1 MICDECETVAHCLKN
16 GCVPKQPS
24 KDEALKLALEALE
37 HIDYEDNDRDFLFPY
52 QCTMLDNAITAIKQA
67 LNDATH
73 LADTALDRMAEN
85 ARELGLDYEPVQQSR
100 SDVEPVGYLFQHE
113 ETGLT
118 MVVDV
123 QQVEWGFEKNN
134 PRHQKIGPVYTT
146 PPNVATP
153 LAAQRQWVG
162 LTDEEMYLN
171 CPNWLSQEQ
180 CKVWIQQ
187 IEAKLKEK
195 NSD

>member
-1 MICDECETVAHCLKN
+1 MICDECETVAHCRKN

-24 KDEALKLALEALE
+24 KDEALKLALYALE
-37 HIDYEDNDRDFLFPY
+37 MCEVPW
-52 QCTMLDNAITAIKQA
+52 TGTLDHSLTEAITAIKQA
-67 LNDATH
+67 LSDAAH
-73 LADTALDRMAEN
+73 LAA
-85 ARELGLDYEPVQQSR
+85 PVQQSR
-100 SDVEPVGYLFQHE
+100 SDVEPIGYLFQHE